1 MNNNIE
7 INLLGSNDNFQVLDI
22 NITGNGQ
29 ATPENLKLT
38 ELPEGINFSKGVIV
52 NGKAPIWLY
61 SHVVHLLHISKWV
74 AVFDPRLGAVIVQT
88 HSVEP
93 PELGDII
100 PYSEIEEFILNKN
113 NQKLSNQKEKSSKSK
128 VIAIVGPPNSGKTV
142 FTNYLL
148 RVIKEKI
155 GTEHFMNDIYKIHA
169 NPDGEG
175 DWTTEIDEER
185 RKALRNKKMFDAEF
199 TQKMLRDIENT
210 KNVKKIIFI
219 DCGGRI
225 DKKNNLILSKCTHAI
240 IVSSN
245 NEDTN
250 KWLGAIELSELK
262 TLAEIT
268 SVTEYCSEQT
278 GQKTFKIGKLFRGE
292 KDIEIPENIFH
303 AILEGVYT
311 QF

>member
-1 MNNNIE
+1 MNNNIGMK
-7 INLLGSNDNFQVLDI
+7 ILGSNDKFQVLDI

-29 ATPENLKLT
+29 AVPENLKYT
-38 ELPEGINFSKGVIV
+38 ELPDGINFSKGVIV

-61 SHVVHLLHISKWV
+61 AHAVHLLHIAKWV
-74 AVFDPRLGAVIVQT
+74 AVFDPRLGAVVVQS
-88 HSVEP
+88 HSAEP

-113 NQKLSNQKEKSSKSK
+113 NPKPLNQKENTSKSK

-142 FTNYLL
+142 FTNFLL
-148 RVIKEKI
+148 AAIKEKI
-155 GTEHFMNDIYKIHA
+155 GTEHYMNDIYKIHA

-175 DWTTEIDEER
+175 DWTNEIEEER
-185 RKALRNKKMFDAEF
+185 RIALRNKKFFDEEF

-245 NEDTN
+245 NDDTY
-250 KWLGAIELSELK
+250 KWKGAIDLSELK
-262 TLAEIT
+262 TLAEVT
-268 SVTEYCSEQT
+268 SVTEFCSEQT
-278 GQKTFKIGKLFRGE
+278 GQKTFRIGKLFRGE
-292 KDIEIPENIFH
+292 KDINLPDNIIH
-303 AILEGVYT
+303 SILEGKY
-311 QF
+311 